1 MLRQYG
7 YAVSGQLAQAAIS
20 LAGLAAITRILGPG
34 DYGTF
39 VVLGTILTLL
49 TIAASAGPSAAVLI
63 LAARNPKGRPE
74 LHGQVVAASL
84 ILLAIVGAVT
94 PVVAVG
100 AAEFV
105 SGSLAPMLMALS
117 LIRLPVLIY
126 AGLVSSLLSGAGRI
140 GLVAALN
147 TVAAALGLLG
157 AVGASVTDDPLAG
170 AIVGTTVASFA
181 TAALMAVA
189 ASSALGVARPRG
201 WAPWRTAGAI
211 AVPMHLGTLAYWVML
226 RADALAVNALLGSRS
241 AGIYG
246 LALQL
251 SERVGLLTAPLYNA
265 TAWRISGPDRQE
277 GLKTTL
283 RVARLE
289 LAVGVAA
296 ALVALIFGRLAV
308 ILIGGEAYE
317 EAAVPLAI
325 LVLGAATLPVWSAVG
340 LFLVSHHRGAWPTTA
355 VQIGV
360 AALAV
365 AGYWTFG
372 SQLGVVGPALVS
384 TGAYLTLVA
393 VGVWMIRRRQAF
405 DLREL
410 VVGRSDLEAL
420 SRAVRRVGARFRAAA
435 K

>member
-1 MLRQYG
+1 M
-7 YAVSGQLAQAAIS
+7 AI
-20 LAGLAAITRILGPG
+20 I
-34 DYGTF
+34 
-39 VVLGTILTLL
+39 
-49 TIAASAGPSAAVLI
+49 
-63 LAARNPKGRPE
+63 
-74 LHGQVVAASL
+74 
-84 ILLAIVGAVT
+84 GAVT
-94 PVVAVG
+94 PLVAFD
-100 AAEFV
+100 AAKFV
-105 SGSLAPMLMALS
+105 SGSLAPSLMALS

-157 AVGASVTDDPLAG
+157 AAGAIVADDPLAG
-170 AIVGTTVASFA
+170 AIVGTTAASFA

-189 ASSALGVARPRG
+189 ASGELGIARPRG

-226 RADALAVNALLGSRS
+226 RADALAVNALLGPRS

-265 TAWRISGPDRQE
+265 TAWRISGSDRQE

-289 LAVGVAA
+289 FGVGVAA
-296 ALVALIFGRLAV
+296 ALLALIFGRLGV
-308 ILIGGEAYE
+308 TLIGGEAYA

-325 LVLGAATLPVWSAVG
+325 LVLGAATLPVWSAIG
-340 LFLVSHHRGAWPTTA
+340 LFLVSHHHGAWPTTA
-355 VQIGV
+355 VQIVV
-360 AALAV
+360 ALLAV

-372 SQLGVVGPALVS
+372 SQVGVLGPALVS
-384 TGAYLTLVA
+384 TGAYLTLA
-393 VGVWMIRRRQAF
+393 GVGVWMIRRRHAF
-405 DLREL
+405 APREL
-410 VVGRSDLEAL
+410 LLGRSDLEAL
-420 SRAVRRVGARFRAAA
+420 GTAIRKVRAYFRATPH
-435 K
+435 